1 MFVTNLTVFD
11 FGATMHEVNRLK
23 VQEVMVS

>member
-1 MFVTNLTVFD
+1 MFVTNVTVFD